1 METKRKLCEILNEL
15 MNDYGTD
22 LVASELN
29 HVKKQRILYYEL
41 IKLFVVYDCY
51 LSILLRYLTLEDI
64 TRLDWAI
71 KSHELRALWLQNLQK
86 NYWQDENIMTNIKN
100 DGCINWCALK
110 SIKFKSVS
118 LDKKISYGVTDD
130 GLFVLAKL
138 CEKVTKISLID
149 MSDLSSVGL
158 TYLAAGCPKLKELI
172 TTKSLCNDSLKSF
185 GNFCRELEIVEILGH
200 RDSQESTVS
209 STVLTL
215 PSSSPIKSEGI
226 RVLKSNC
233 LLLKKLTFRHDVE
246 NVNGGSEDVSLVKSF
261 PPDIQLNIEDIFISN
276 IIVNDDYMKA
286 LALGCKYLKS
296 VNFDRAC
303 ITDQALRAIG
313 ANCLLLQ
320 SIIIHEIG
328 STPETRRYT
337 DDGLKALAIGC
348 PLLKKFNIQGTSLTR
363 DHGIIALAQHCP
375 QLEDIIL
382 NSYNISDDG
391 FVELGKLTNLKTIEL
406 WKCSNITDNSISSL
420 VLFNR
425 SIKKLKIACSA
436 SFTDDLLSA
445 ISSNCPSL
453 ESLNFVHM
461 GMDSDFTKPALINLV
476 FKCKKINHI
485 HLNTTLPDPI
495 KQELDKRKELSDSNY
510 NETLF

>member
-15 MNDYGTD
+15 MNEYGTD

-29 HVKKQRILYYEL
+29 HVKTQRILYYEL

-71 KSHELRALWLQNLQK
+71 KSHEIRSLWLQNLQN
-86 NYWQDENIMTNIKN
+86 NYWQDENVMTNIKN

-110 SIKFKSVS
+110 HIKFKSVN

-138 CEKVTKISLID
+138 CENVTKISLID
-149 MSDLSSVGL
+149 MNDLSSVGL

-185 GNFCRELEIVEILGH
+185 GNSCRELEIVEICGH
-200 RDSQESTVS
+200 RESQEPTNSLAV
-209 STVLTL
+209 VPL
-215 PSSSPIKSEGI
+215 PSPIKSDGL

-233 LLLKKLTFRHDVE
+233 PLLKKLIFRHDVSSQ
-246 NVNGGSEDVSLVKSF
+246 GGSEDVSLVKSF
-261 PPDIQLNIEDIFISN
+261 PPDTALHIEDIFISN

-286 LALGCKYLKS
+286 LAVGCKLLKY
-296 VNFDRAC
+296 VHFDRAC
-303 ITDQALRAIG
+303 ITDRALRAIG
-313 ANCLLLQ
+313 ANCSFLQ

-337 DDGLKALAIGC
+337 DDGLKALAVGC
-348 PLLKKFNIQGTSLTR
+348 PLLKKFNIQGTSFTR

-375 QLEDIIL
+375 LIEEIIL
-382 NSYNISDDG
+382 NSYNISDAG
-391 FVELGKLTNLKTIEL
+391 FVELGKLSHLKTIEL

-420 VLFNR
+420 ILFNR

-436 SFTDDLLSA
+436 SFTDNLLSA

-453 ESLNFVHM
+453 ETLNFVHM
-461 GMDSDFTKPALINLV
+461 GMDSDFTKPALIDLV

-495 KQELDKRKELSDSNY
+495 TQELGKRKELSDSNL
-510 NETLF
+510 ND